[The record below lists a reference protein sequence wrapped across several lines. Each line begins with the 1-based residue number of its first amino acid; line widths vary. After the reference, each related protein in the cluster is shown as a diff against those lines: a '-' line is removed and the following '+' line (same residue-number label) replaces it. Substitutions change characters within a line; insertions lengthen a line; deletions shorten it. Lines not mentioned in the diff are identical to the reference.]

1 MVQYSMRQTTTGDK
15 KLVQNPVV
23 NDGATTDDEDNDHAL
38 TSSTTTTLTP
48 EEREY
53 RDTVIP
59 LLLMRAYHLPNHTYH
74 QDLYQYMSNNHPIF
88 GIFWHH
94 KYHPVGRTIR
104 IISLIGSMLFGL
116 AITNII
122 YLAFVFADTDYDKAY
137 VEVNVNSETGAATGS
152 TFVDSA
158 VPALSLTNG
167 NIALWTIG
175 AMLHASFDNLIWS
188 LAACSCCTTS
198 TEGLT
203 EKKLARYRNTGV
215 VFVVLSVVI
224 ATALATFA
232 VALRA
237 AISSSNTSNDAVA
250 VDPETVQSYGLTD
263 DNVQLFQVDAA
274 NDFEFM
280 IAYFVELVLNYFIYY
295 PVVGTVLFS
304 GILTCGRFGGVFGG
318 RPYEL
323 KMASVDLSVSTKP
336 TADEFHVNTTT
347 FQPSSSLSDAVDVEQ
362 PKKSRTRSTKN

>member
-1 MVQYSMRQTTTGDK
+1 MVQYSMRQNDNKTLVHLHTGIASDT
-15 KLVQNPVV
+15 
-23 NDGATTDDEDNDHAL
+23 NDVATDDD
-38 TSSTTTTLTP
+38 TTLTP
-48 EEREY
+48 EEQNY

-59 LLLMRAYHLPNHTYH
+59 LLLIRAYHLPNNSYF
-74 QDLYQYMSNNHPIF
+74 QDLYQYMCNNHPVF
-88 GIFWHH
+88 GILLHH
-94 KYHPVGRTIR
+94 KYHPIQRTIR

-137 VEVNVNSETGAATGS
+137 VEVTIDSETGATTGN
-152 TFVDSA
+152 TFVDNT

-215 VFVVLSVVI
+215 VLVVLSVVI
-224 ATALATFA
+224 ATGLATFA

-237 AISSSNTSNDAVA
+237 AISSSNSSNDAAVQ
-250 VDPETVQSYGLTD
+250 VDPDTVHSYGLTD
-263 DNVQLFQVDAA
+263 DNVQLFQVDAK
-274 NDFEFM
+274 NDFEFL
-280 IAYFVELVLNYFIYY
+280 IAYFIELVLNYFIYY
-295 PVVGTVLFS
+295 PVIGTILFS
-304 GILTCGRFGGVFGG
+304 GILTCGRYGGVFGG
-318 RPYEL
+318 RPLEI
-323 KMASVDLSVSTKP
+323 KMASMTEADKDEGIRVS
-336 TADEFHVNTTT
+336 TTT
-347 FQPSSSLSDAVDVEQ
+347 FQPSSSLSDVEQ
-362 PKKSRTRSTKN
+362 PKRNRAQRSKQ

>member
-1 MVQYSMRQTTTGDK
+1 MVQYSMRQNGDK
-15 KLVQNPVV
+15 KLVHQRSSGD
-23 NDGATTDDEDNDHAL
+23 DGAVTDDEA
-38 TSSTTTTLTP
+38 TLTP
-48 EEREY
+48 EEKNY

-59 LLLMRAYHLPNHTYH
+59 LLLIRAYHLPDNNYY
-74 QDLYQYMSNNHPIF
+74 QDLRQYMCNNHPVF
-88 GIFWHH
+88 GIAWHH
-94 KYHPVGRTIR
+94 KYHPIRRTVR

-137 VEVNVNSETGAATGS
+137 VEVKVDSQMGATTGNA
-152 TFVDSA
+152 FVDNS

-188 LAACSCCTTS
+188 LAACSCCTS
-198 TEGLT
+198 GTEGLT

-237 AISSSNTSNDAVA
+237 AISSSNNSNDAVPL
-250 VDPETVQSYGLTD
+250 DPDTVHSYGLTD
-263 DNVQLFQVDAA
+263 DNVQLFQVDAK
-274 NDFEFM
+274 NDFEFI
-280 IAYFVELVLNYFIYY
+280 IAYFIELVLNYFIYY
-295 PVVGTVLFS
+295 PIVGTILFS
-304 GILTCGRFGGVFGG
+304 GILTCGRYGGVFGG
-318 RPYEL
+318 RPYEI
-323 KMASVDLSVSTKP
+323 KMA
-336 TADEFHVNTTT
+336 NTTET
-347 FQPSSSLSDAVDVEQ
+347 DEIDKIRIKTTSFQASSSLSDTADIEQ
-362 PKKSRTRSTKN
+362 PKRDQKQRSKQ

>member
-1 MVQYSMRQTTTGDK
+1 
-15 KLVQNPVV
+15 
-23 NDGATTDDEDNDHAL
+23 
-38 TSSTTTTLTP
+38 
-48 EEREY
+48 
-53 RDTVIP
+53 
-59 LLLMRAYHLPNHTYH
+59 
-74 QDLYQYMSNNHPIF
+74 
-88 GIFWHH
+88 
-94 KYHPVGRTIR
+94 
-104 IISLIGSMLFGL
+104 
-116 AITNII
+116 
-122 YLAFVFADTDYDKAY
+122 
-137 VEVNVNSETGAATGS
+137 
-152 TFVDSA
+152 
-158 VPALSLTNG
+158 
-167 NIALWTIG
+167 
-175 AMLHASFDNLIWS
+175 MLHASFDNLIWS

-336 TADEFHVNTTT
+336 TADEFRVNTTT
-347 FQPSSSLSDAVDVEQ
+347 FQPSSSLSNAVDVEQ